1 MYPTKFEEFPKF
13 LELLEN
19 VTREQVDETEVRC
32 PDPDYAEKFRNV
44 SIKNLYIFNWIEIV
58 WYLIKL

>member
-44 SIKNLYIFNWIEIV
+44 SIKNLYIFN
-58 WYLIKL
+58 